1 MNISSIVVQT
11 LPENVEAVVK
21 SLEKIET
28 CDVHFQDPSGKI
40 IVTIEG
46 ESVDDEIRL
55 LKSIQTVP
63 HIIAADMM
71 YSYSEEELEQNME
84 QLKGGSVVPKMLDEE
99 VAVTDI
105 KYGGDVNN
113 FVDDGQ
119 RKRKK

>member
-11 LPENVEAVVK
+11 LPENVEGVVA
-21 SLEKIET
+21 SLKGVET
-28 CDVHFQDPSGKI
+28 CEVHFQDPNGKI

-46 ESVDDEIRL
+46 EGVDDEIRI
-55 LKSIQTVP
+55 LKSIQTLP

-84 QLKGGSVVPKMLDEE
+84 QLKGGSVVPKMLNEE

-105 KYGGDVNN
+105 TYGGDVNN
-113 FVDDGQ
+113 FVDDGK
-119 RKRKK
+119 KRKKQ